1 MIINPYVFGAAY
13 DPDAQAF
20 ITAAALTNPT
30 QQTAINTLVVS
41 MKGFGIWTKMKAIYP
56 MVGGTASTHKWNL
69 KDPRDLDAAYRL
81 VFFGGMTHS
90 SNGIL
95 FGGVN
100 GYGNTFLNDS
110 VINLSGHISF
120 YSRTLT
126 VGVAIEMGVWGN
138 TLPIFQNR
146 VAANVFFGNN
156 SLAYTTTADARGFW
170 LGTKRSNSDRECYR
184 NGVSEVT
191 STATDSN
198 TSFGLPFY
206 IGARNNSS
214 TSIEFPTSKECAF
227 ASIGDGLL
235 DSEAANLYLC
245 VQQFNTTLNRQV

>member
-1 MIINPYVFGAAY
+1 MIINPYVFGGGF
-13 DPDAQAF
+13 DPDAQAYF
-20 ITAAALTNPT
+20 TATGLTGATNLNAVNQLVLDLKAA
-30 QQTAINTLVVS
+30 S
-41 MKGFGIWTKMKAIYP
+41 IWTKMKAIYP
-56 MVGGTASTHKWNL
+56 LVGGTAALHKWNL
-69 KDPRDLDAAYRL
+69 KDPRDLNAAYRL

-156 SLAYTTTADARGFW
+156 SLSYTTTADARGFW
-170 LGTKRSNSDRECYR
+170 LGTKRNNSDRECYR
-184 NGVSEVT
+184 NGVSEAS
-191 STATDSN
+191 STASDNN
-198 TSFGLPFY
+198 TSFGLPYY
-206 IGARNNSS
+206 IGARNNLS
-214 TSIEFPTSKECAF
+214 TSIDFPTSKECAF
-227 ASIGDGLL
+227 ASIGDGLT
-235 DSEAANLYLC
+235 DTEAANLYTA
-245 VQQFNTTLNRQV
+245 VQAFNTTLARQV